1 MRKLAVLLTFAF
13 LFLASAN
20 AQQPQPQGQQP
31 FTLKVDTQLVVETVI
46 VRDKDG
52 KPIEGLTDKDFVVT
66 EDNIPQTISVRH
78 PYPRGFPSQQH
89 QRPRRSLW

>member
-1 MRKLAVLLTFAF
+1 MRKLAVLLTFTF

-20 AQQPQPQGQQP
+20 AQQQQQQPQSQGQQP

-52 KPIEGLTDKDFVVT
+52 KPIEGLTDKDFVV
-66 EDNIPQTISVRH
+66 DQGKGKPAIAHLLIKHVHGAS
-78 PYPRGFPSQQH
+78 G
-89 QRPRRSLW
+89 L